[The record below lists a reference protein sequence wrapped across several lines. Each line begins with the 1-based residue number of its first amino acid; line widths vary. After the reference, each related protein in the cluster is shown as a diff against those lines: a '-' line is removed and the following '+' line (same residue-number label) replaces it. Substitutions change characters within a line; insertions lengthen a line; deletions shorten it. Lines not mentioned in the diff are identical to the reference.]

1 MVSKVAKLL
10 VLLVAV
16 VHVAIAVTES
26 NAVLIATG
34 QLKRNVN
41 HVSNTWCFVS
51 WEIPNSS

>member
-1 MVSKVAKLL
+1 MVSKVAKFL

-34 QLKRNVN
+34 QLKRKVN